1 MHRDSN
7 LSARRSTVC
16 LSTPGLTLARLLFSW
31 MNALLLDEWLE
42 RCGSRRAVDMD

>member
-16 LSTPGLTLARLLFSW
+16 LSTPGLTPARLLFPW
-31 MNALLLDEWLE
+31 VHPLLDEWLE
-42 RCGSRRAVDMD
+42 RCVSRRAVDMD